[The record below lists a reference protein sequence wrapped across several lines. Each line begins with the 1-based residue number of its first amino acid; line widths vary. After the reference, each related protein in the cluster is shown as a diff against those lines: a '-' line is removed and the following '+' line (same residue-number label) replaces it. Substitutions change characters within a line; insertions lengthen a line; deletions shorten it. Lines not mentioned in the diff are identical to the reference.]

1 MSDQYYDNRNDGKI
15 VYKDNAIKLKR
26 PRSYWIALPNKNNIS
41 GQDFEIIIQLELNN
55 IPKGNETLFSQSSI
69 LPEGGSV
76 NNQSWKWS
84 IIDGR
89 MYFFW
94 VEDVVSGYS
103 NFLGG
108 QSLRSG
114 KLISEEG
121 KFNSSISEF
130 TLSQYDEI
138 TTSHNG
144 FLTMSVEY
152 GLLPVLI
159 IVLGILYL
167 VFKYF
172 KKQYNLEIV
181 VLLMLL
187 TQNLTNDLIYA
198 PDVAIYFWL
207 IPIFLMSDALNN

>member
-1 MSDQYYDNRNDGKI
+1 
-15 VYKDNAIKLKR
+15 
-26 PRSYWIALPNKNNIS
+26 
-41 GQDFEIIIQLELNN
+41 
-55 IPKGNETLFSQSSI
+55 
-69 LPEGGSV
+69 
-76 NNQSWKWS
+76 
-84 IIDGR
+84 

-94 VEDVVSGYS
+94 IENVDYGYS
-103 NFLGG
+103 NYLGG

-114 KLISEEG
+114 KLISVDR
-121 KFNSSISEF
+121 KFQSIMSDF
-130 TLSQYDEI
+130 NTSQYDEI

-172 KKQYNLEIV
+172 KKQYNFEIV
-181 VLLMLL
+181 ILLMLL

-207 IPIFLMSDALNN
+207 IPIFLMSDTLNN

>member
-1 MSDQYYDNRNDGKI
+1 
-15 VYKDNAIKLKR
+15 
-26 PRSYWIALPNKNNIS
+26 
-41 GQDFEIIIQLELNN
+41 
-55 IPKGNETLFSQSSI
+55 
-69 LPEGGSV
+69 
-76 NNQSWKWS
+76 
-84 IIDGR
+84 

-94 VEDVVSGYS
+94 IENVDYGYS
-103 NFLGG
+103 NYLGG

-114 KLISEEG
+114 KLISVDG
-121 KFNSSISEF
+121 KFQSIMSDF
-130 TLSQYDEI
+130 NISQYDEI

-152 GLLPVLI
+152 GLLPVLT

-172 KKQYNLEIV
+172 KKQYNFEIV
-181 VLLMLL
+181 ILLMLL

-207 IPIFLMSDALNN
+207 IPIFLMSDTLNN